1 MKIAPDSHMHWIQTA
16 KAAQKAPDTEKPLT
30 MSDIVILASRA
41 RDLELEGHTPATA
54 LLIAASE
61 EMEGAANDQ

>member
-1 MKIAPDSHMHWIQTA
+1 MHKDTTA
-16 KAAQKAPDTEKPLT
+16 LAQNASKTEKPLT

-41 RDLELEGHTPATA
+41 HDLELEGHTPAKA

-61 EMEGAANDQ
+61 EMEAAANDR